1 MVIVDTG
8 RRVVVASVEIN
19 RSFMDKHR
27 RIGGVMVSDNGVS
40 LSYHKDELF
49 FAYPYLKNHSKKDLL
64 AANVAAST
72 AQPGGGCVH
81 FGAIANAQLPISD
94 QFCVINHAKT
104 IKVMTQKTTSTIY
117 WTGAALTSLWFGASG
132 FFELTKNPV
141 VWDITV
147 QLGYPAH
154 FIYLLGVFKLS
165 GVAVLL
171 TPNKLHRLKEWVF
184 AGIFFDIIFAFV
196 SKLAVIGFAA
206 TADAIIAFV
215 MVSVTYAM
223 FRRLEKYSG
232 NTLDQANVLAH

>member
-1 MVIVDTG
+1 VFAPTS
-8 RRVVVASVEIN
+8 A
-19 RSFMDKHR
+19 RS
-27 RIGGVMVSDNGVS
+27 G
-40 LSYHKDELF
+40 
-49 FAYPYLKNHSKKDLL
+49 A
-64 AANVAAST
+64 
-72 AQPGGGCVH
+72 GCVH
-81 FGAIANAQLPISD
+81 SGAVANVRLPVST
-94 QFCVINHAKT
+94 QFCAINHAKT
-104 IKVMTQKTTSTIY
+104 SKIMTQKTTTTIY
-117 WTGAALTSLWFGASG
+117 RTGTALTSLWFGASG

-184 AGIFFDIIFAFV
+184 AGIFFDIVFAFV

-206 TADAIIAFV
+206 TVDAIVAFA

-223 FRRLEKYSG
+223 FRRLEKYGRSAVAAS
-232 NTLDQANVLAH
+232 LY